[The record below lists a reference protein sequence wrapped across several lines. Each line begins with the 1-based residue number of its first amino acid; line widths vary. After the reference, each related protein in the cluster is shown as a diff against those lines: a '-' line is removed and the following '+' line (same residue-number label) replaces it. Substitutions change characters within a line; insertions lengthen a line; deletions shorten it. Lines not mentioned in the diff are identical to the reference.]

1 MPKDRF
7 YRLLIGVLAGALVVL
22 VVIGYDVWTQI
33 QAGDQQGAPPAVS
46 DPGVGGPFTL
56 VAQDG
61 RTVTDQDFADAYMLL
76 YFGFTYCPDVCP
88 TELAVVA
95 SAVEQLDQPDDVVP
109 VFITV
114 DPERD
119 TPDALADYV
128 SLFHPRMVGLTGS
141 EEQVAEAA
149 RAYRVFY
156 QRVDS
161 PEFEDYLMDHS
172 SFIYLVDRDG
182 ETRLVFPYGT
192 NSESMAGQIDAIIQ
206 EDRAAAE
213 TSL

>member
-7 YRLLIGVLAGALVVL
+7 YRVLIGVLAGALIVL

-33 QAGDQQGAPPAVS
+33 QTDQQQAGVPPAR
-46 DPGVGGPFTL
+46 DPGIGGPFTL

-61 RTVTDQDFADAYMLL
+61 RTVTEQDFADDYMLI

-95 SAVEQLDQPDDVVP
+95 SAVDQLDAPDEVVP
-109 VFITV
+109 IFITI

-119 TPDALADYV
+119 TPEAMADYV

-149 RAYRVFY
+149 RAFRVFY
-156 QRVDS
+156 QRIES
-161 PEFEDYLMDHS
+161 PEFQDYLMDHS
-172 SFIYLVDRDG
+172 SFIYLVDPDG
-182 ETRLVFPYGT
+182 VTRLVFPYGT
-192 NSESMAGQIDAIIQ
+192 DPEAMAGQIDEIVD
-206 EDRAAAE
+206 EDRTPAT
-213 TSL
+213 TSS